1 MRGLIL
7 SSGLLAA
14 ALIAAPQA
22 ATAQSPGKA
31 FCLQSPTGAMNCNY
45 DTLAQCQQVQGGRS
59 VGGGCIPNPGRSG
72 TTGAGGGMNQPAP
85 APAPGPMNS
94 PGGGEPS
101 RTR

>member
-14 ALIAAPQA
+14 ALMAAPQIA
-22 ATAQSPGKA
+22 AAQSSGKA
-31 FCLQSPTGAMNCNY
+31 FCLQSPTGALNCSY

-59 VGGGCIPNPGRSG
+59 VGGGCIANPGRSG

-101 RTR
+101 QRR